1 VPRIAVVDEE
11 SQKVL
16 ISLMGVSVLEKFIRL
31 IMDFTFCSQ
40 RIRFLEEKCASLVKK
55 VCFLLGRKDK
65 EERKDSLFSTV
76 SVSFLLL
83 FVGCGFVQERI

>member
-1 VPRIAVVDEE
+1 MPRIAVVDEE
-11 SQKVL
+11 SQKVS
-16 ISLMGVSVLEKFIRL
+16 ISLTGVSVLEKFTRL
-31 IMDFTFCSQ
+31 ILDLTFFLQ

-55 VCFLLGRKDK
+55 VWFLQGRKDK

-76 SVSFLLL
+76 SFSFLLL